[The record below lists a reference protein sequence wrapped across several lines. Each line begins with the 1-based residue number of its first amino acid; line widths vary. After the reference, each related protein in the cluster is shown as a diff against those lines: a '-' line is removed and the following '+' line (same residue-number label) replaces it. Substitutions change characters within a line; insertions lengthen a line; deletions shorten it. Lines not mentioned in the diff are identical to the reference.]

1 MSLLEHLPVELF
13 LSILRFV
20 PLQYLYSLRRTSR
33 TINNIIAANESY
45 VYHHAALLHQY
56 VNSVDIGLSEIP
68 RTGTAYP
75 ARDTSTWK
83 SFCELK
89 RMYISFGLV
98 AEILESGA
106 QCLSLDKN
114 WLGKG
119 ELSTRSY
126 CTNDRDVHRIKV
138 DEDRGLLITSYVDG
152 GIRVTDT
159 KTDERLWALS
169 MSYVRPNAH
178 VEYEK
183 GFLIFDRIGHC
194 KEVWRLSED
203 YIATDLPH
211 NVAPDDSQEAAWRE
225 AEQRFHST
233 SRGHFRPWALL
244 TPPEMTRAFRFSYP
258 TLVVMSHMNA
268 FLWDIPTGSLA
279 QTLHNVQDLHGG
291 VLPLGD
297 VMYVD
302 VSPQHVFVCGLVE
315 LRLFNRSDGAVA
327 LRIPAGRQVFADTRI
342 ALTIPDVLRCYP
354 SWAVGSHPPPP
365 HAFMAAHVSR
375 DGQDLVALI
384 SDNRLLFLKD
394 FERVVRGQISLAE
407 ATLEVELISSTLNSG
422 GIADWPVYLA
432 FEHGRVSAVTTSGV
446 YVFVLDAA
454 EHTRCDSDI
463 LPQGPTVSLERIQFK
478 HEIPQHASFPN
489 LAVAHVP
496 QLKGQ
501 ETLSEVRCLQMTA
514 TRLYLACDKQYLPKK
529 GKERA
534 EIALDVQRS
543 YGQDEYIGPSN
554 GPATSAATH
563 ATLPDAAFATWD
575 TANTDEDLPGESTI
589 FTGELGYSDEEEDW
603 EDELDENGEDWEDH
617 IEPYIVE
624 DYDDG
629 GMDMDMV
636 EDVGESEFQRPSAI
650 QRPD

>member
-1 MSLLEHLPVELF
+1 M
-13 LSILRFV
+13 
-20 PLQYLYSLRRTSR
+20 
-33 TINNIIAANESY
+33 
-45 VYHHAALLHQY
+45 
-56 VNSVDIGLSEIP
+56 
-68 RTGTAYP
+68 
-75 ARDTSTWK
+75 
-83 SFCELK
+83 
-89 RMYISFGLV
+89 
-98 AEILESGA
+98 
-106 QCLSLDKN
+106 
-114 WLGKG
+114 
-119 ELSTRSY
+119 
-126 CTNDRDVHRIKV
+126 
-138 DEDRGLLITSYVDG
+138 
-152 GIRVTDT
+152 
-159 KTDERLWALS
+159 
-169 MSYVRPNAH
+169 
-178 VEYEK
+178 EYEK

-365 HAFMAAHVSR
+365 HAFMAGTYIESLHGLRALRSTAAHVSR

-432 FEHGRVSAVTTSGV
+432 FEHGRVSAVTVSC
-446 YVFVLDAA
+446 VL
-454 EHTRCDSDI
+454 
-463 LPQGPTVSLERIQFK
+463 PP
-478 HEIPQHASFPN
+478 PN
-489 LAVAHVP
+489 WHLHSP
-496 QLKGQ
+496 
-501 ETLSEVRCLQMTA
+501 
-514 TRLYLACDKQYLPKK
+514 
-529 GKERA
+529 
-534 EIALDVQRS
+534 
-543 YGQDEYIGPSN
+543 
-554 GPATSAATH
+554 
-563 ATLPDAAFATWD
+563 
-575 TANTDEDLPGESTI
+575 
-589 FTGELGYSDEEEDW
+589 
-603 EDELDENGEDWEDH
+603 
-617 IEPYIVE
+617 
-624 DYDDG
+624 
-629 GMDMDMV
+629 
-636 EDVGESEFQRPSAI
+636 
-650 QRPD
+650 